1 MEIVRIT
8 AGILLVGLG
17 LFVYAVAAFGLFRFK
32 YVLNRMHAAALGDTL
47 GILFVLLGLILL
59 TGWGFHALRMGL
71 IIAFLWLASPVSSH
85 LLAKAEFVT
94 FKHIKSECEVVEK

>member
-1 MEIVRIT
+1 MENVRIV
-8 AGILLVGLG
+8 AGIILIAVG
-17 LFVYAVAAFGLFRFK
+17 LFVYITATFGLLRFH

-47 GILFVLLGLILL
+47 GILFVLLGLMILV
-59 TGWGFHALRMGL
+59 GFNFHTLRLGL
-71 IIAFLWLASPVSSH
+71 IICFLWLASPVSSH

>member
-1 MEIVRIT
+1 MENVRIV
-8 AGILLVGLG
+8 AGIILIAVG
-17 LFVYAVAAFGLFRFK
+17 LFVYITATFGLFRFH

-47 GILFVLLGLILL
+47 GILFVLLV
-59 TGWGFHALRMGL
+59 GFNFHTLRLGL
-71 IIAFLWLASPVSSH
+71 IICFLWLASPVSSH

>member
-71 IIAFLWLASPVSSH
+71 IIAFLWLADR
-85 LLAKAEFVT
+85 
-94 FKHIKSECEVVEK
+94 KSVV

>member
-1 MEIVRIT
+1 MENVRIV
-8 AGILLVGLG
+8 AGIILIAVG
-17 LFVYAVAAFGLFRFK
+17 LFVYITATFGLFRFH

-47 GILFVLLGLILL
+47 GILFVRLGLI
-59 TGWGFHALRMGL
+59 
-71 IIAFLWLASPVSSH
+71 ICFLWLASPVSSH